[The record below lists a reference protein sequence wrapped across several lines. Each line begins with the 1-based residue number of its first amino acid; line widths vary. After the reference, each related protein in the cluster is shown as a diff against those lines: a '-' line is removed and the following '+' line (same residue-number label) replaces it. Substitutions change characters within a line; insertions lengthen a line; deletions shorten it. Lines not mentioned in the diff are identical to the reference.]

1 LLLFQFIIHN
11 SAFPQQPQAQAGQ
24 EIFPVNAKFVQ
35 GFGPGYWPTAGSN
48 LILNLAPG
56 TAVCSNV
63 VRTYA
68 GGTLTLAPSATNYVY
83 LDPANNC
90 APASNTTGFTAS
102 SIPIA
107 TVVTTSAAI
116 SSVTDVRTPFVSGGS
131 GNALGMGNGSTI
143 VDASL
148 RPGADWSVKVNAAI
162 AACPS
167 TGCTVDARGFTSP
180 QTMSQSI
187 DLKTPGG
194 AVILWLPT
202 GTINRSTGAQFE
214 MENGAQV
221 IGMSG
226 TYIYNGNGDSGA
238 VFANHTGGAV
248 ISVYVRDLT
257 MRSEGPFTVKD
268 NSGNPH
274 NVTYG
279 TGTCFDLSNALSV
292 ELYHTQAICQ
302 VGLKLSDPSYDGSY
316 YNTFIDNI
324 FASTNPNGAAVLL
337 GEFPNENNFYA
348 TKFIAYGS
356 SAVFAQS
363 NGGFVNF
370 NGGDIEGTGAG
381 VFIENGTNIGIH
393 DVYFEAI
400 GPNCSSFPYA
410 CWQANWPY
418 LQGAVVAG
426 SDGKSHVCV
435 TAGTSGSSAPTWN
448 STYGATTTD
457 NTAVWR
463 TVQYGQVVWGPGAVG
478 NSVDGALGP
487 QYIDN
492 YSTYYGGTSNYQLI
506 PPNVNGN
513 PGSVPS
519 NFTAGSFTLGSSLGT
534 STAYS
539 PLGNVYVFDAPV
551 PNGDSATNG
560 AAVEF
565 TGSVQSSQGYTGHA
579 PFRTGGL
586 LSNGGVV
593 GTVIAGQLN
602 VQGLPNPGAPIVT
615 LFGSH
620 PGTSTVSYALT
631 AYCGGLTANTVPG
644 SFTQITNAPSTPGAL
659 LSATINTPG
668 SGYQAGDVVAI
679 GNYFTGF
686 VGITATATA
695 YYTVATVNGS
705 GGVLTGSV
713 TNTGSGYLDGLTAQ
727 GVTGGH
733 GTGLTLNLVAYDL
746 VEIAPSTFNL
756 TGFPG
761 EPWSGCG
768 FDLIKDPAGGTS
780 TAHYLVS
787 SRPNM
792 GNWWI
797 SNQLLDYGEPLSA
810 YTPPGANTTAN
821 STFAG
826 SLMVNGGATLGST
839 LNLTGTQAYITP
851 NGSYNYFLDQT
862 KAGGQFI
869 WGYNTPKTSTGGF
882 SFAIFNNSSDH
893 GALFAVSSAGTSSGT
908 NQVATLHN
916 TLEDGSGNMTAAGKM
931 TASQLCISSTCLGS
945 LAGSQYNVMV
955 MGASNPG
962 WGQVNLASSAAV
974 TGNLP
979 VVNLNGGA
987 SASSS
992 TFWRGDGTWAT
1003 PTGGGNVSTSGSPA
1017 QYQIPVFASG
1027 TTIAGITPSSTTG
1040 VPLISQG
1047 SSANPVFGAINLAGG
1062 ASIVTGT
1069 LPSGNLPSTITYT
1082 GQANTYSSGNKQTF
1096 GASTTSA
1103 ASVNIPSGS
1112 APTSPVSGDEWN
1124 LSGIRQF
1131 YDGSHTNSITTI
1143 QSAPTSLDVS
1153 EFSGTAGLLADS
1165 GIAVANLPTQS
1176 SNGAANQIAT
1186 YSGSNKALVPAT
1198 TLPTAAEPAHTGDM
1212 TNSAGSLATT
1222 VTGLHFGSSNAVSLP
1237 ASAPTSGGVPY
1248 FSSASALASS
1258 AALTQYAPLFGGG
1271 AGGAPTAGAA
1281 GTSGQI
1287 LASGGSNANG
1297 SYKDIVNPPMI
1308 IPAANCN
1315 NAAAGTGWS
1324 LPTSGAPTVACRTGT
1339 NVQAGVLQFAQSSS
1353 AQFQIDI
1360 PGNWDSSST
1369 VYAKIYF
1376 TQGANTTAS
1385 QTIIMQMAT
1394 ACSSTTDD
1402 PSFNTAQAFGTAT
1415 TGSTANTP
1423 YTETLSSVTMTG
1435 CSAGGNMNVKISR
1448 SGGDTATTAPNVYWV
1463 SLTFQSLNTAGAN

>member
-1 LLLFQFIIHN
+1 
-11 SAFPQQPQAQAGQ
+11 
-24 EIFPVNAKFVQ
+24 
-35 GFGPGYWPTAGSN
+35 
-48 LILNLAPG
+48 
-56 TAVCSNV
+56 
-63 VRTYA
+63 
-68 GGTLTLAPSATNYVY
+68 
-83 LDPANNC
+83 
-90 APASNTTGFTAS
+90 
-102 SIPIA
+102 
-107 TVVTTSAAI
+107 
-116 SSVTDVRTPFVSGGS
+116 
-131 GNALGMGNGSTI
+131 MGNGSTI

-148 RPGADWSVKVNAAI
+148 RPGADWSFKVNAAI

-167 TGCTVDARGFTSP
+167 TGCTVDARGFMSP

-238 VFANHTGGAV
+238 VFANHTRGAV

-418 LQGAVVAG
+418 VQGAVVAG

-659 LSATINTPG
+659 ISATINAPG

-713 TNTGSGYLDGLTAQ
+713 TSPGSGYLDGLTAQ

-810 YTPPGANTTAN
+810 YTPPSANTTAN

-826 SLMVNGGATLGST
+826 SLTVNGGATLGST

-974 TGNLP
+974 TGTCGVANGCLGVANPTAYNLY
-979 VVNLNGGA
+979 VGAGA
-987 SASSS
+987 SAM
-992 TFWRGDGTWAT
+992 AA
-1003 PTGGGNVSTSGSPA
+1003 VA
-1017 QYQIPVFASG
+1017 
-1027 TTIAGITPSSTTG
+1027 PSSTSG

-1047 SSANPVFGAINLAGG
+1047 SSANPAYGTAVVAGGGTGATTAANALINLFPA
-1062 ASIVTGT
+1062 ASEVGDM
-1069 LPSGNLPSTITYT
+1069 LYC
-1082 GQANTYSSGNKQTF
+1082 ATYSSGCTSWAKFAGNTSGTALLQETSA
-1096 GASTTSA
+1096 GAPSWITAIGSSQLPSGWNPITIANGGTNATSAAAGTVPNATSTSA
-1103 ASVNIPSGS
+1103 ASWTATPTLGVQNSTQGTLTVAGSSSSGGS
-1112 APTSPVSGDEWN
+1112 VTVASTGASPTNSVLNSSSLTLGGTTAGFVDFPQGATSSSVAPCSTASSICEQAPTSVTSYLVTKPGSAATGIKLWSNSSNVVTESILSGTSNMPLIGQGASTLPIFSSIAYPTSCTSGGWLYGSSSTAFACGTYATANTLMKNGGAGAGPAASSITDNGTDVVVTEPVIGANSTVLTSNQTTTSATLASLGLSLPAVPVSTKVYGTCDLLWETSSTSDTVVLGLN
-1124 LSGIRQF
+1124 
-1131 YDGSHTNSITTI
+1131 
-1143 QSAPTSLDVS
+1143 QSAAS
-1153 EFSGTAGLLADS
+1153 
-1165 GIAVANLPTQS
+1165 
-1176 SNGAANQIAT
+1176 
-1186 YSGSNKALVPAT
+1186 
-1198 TLPTAAEPAHTGDM
+1198 
-1212 TNSAGSLATT
+1212 
-1222 VTGLHFGSSNAVSLP
+1222 TGLQLLNSQEYTTTSAVVNLLPPAAVTTAVSTAFTSSMTAPASSTPYPVHFAFSLITNSSNAVTITVYGDI
-1237 ASAPTSGGVPY
+1237 TSGGTLTLLIG
-1248 FSSASALASS
+1248 SA
-1258 AALTQYAPLFGGG
+1258 
-1271 AGGAPTAGAA
+1271 
-1281 GTSGQI
+1281 
-1287 LASGGSNANG
+1287 
-1297 SYKDIVNPPMI
+1297 
-1308 IPAANCN
+1308 C
-1315 NAAAGTGWS
+1315 GWH
-1324 LPTSGAPTVACRTGT
+1324 
-1339 NVQAGVLQFAQSSS
+1339 
-1353 AQFQIDI
+1353 I
-1360 PGNWDSSST
+1360 
-1369 VYAKIYF
+1369 
-1376 TQGANTTAS
+1376 
-1385 QTIIMQMAT
+1385 
-1394 ACSSTTDD
+1394 
-1402 PSFNTAQAFGTAT
+1402 
-1415 TGSTANTP
+1415 
-1423 YTETLSSVTMTG
+1423 
-1435 CSAGGNMNVKISR
+1435 
-1448 SGGDTATTAPNVYWV
+1448 
-1463 SLTFQSLNTAGAN
+1463 